1 MTVET
6 VANNGAETTN
16 SKFSFDEGQAE
27 VVLFDLGENSGHYF
41 KPKSI
46 KLGDKLTAG
55 KVQTAFINDNSKLA
69 KRPYVLEYKEPR
81 AGSKGRGLIVYK
93 NYKNGPRKQFGII
106 NHWDSNIKLSMDM
119 VPMIVGLAKHSVTRA
134 MSDSEL
140 ANDE

>member
-6 VANNGAETTN
+6 VIDNGTEATN
-16 SKFSFDEGQAE
+16 GKFSFDEGQAE
-27 VVLFDLGENSGHYF
+27 VILFDLGENSGHYF

-46 KLGDKLTAG
+46 KLSEKLTAG
-55 KVQTAFINDNSKLA
+55 KVQTALINDNSKLA
-69 KRPYVLEYKEPR
+69 KRPYVLEYQEPR
-81 AGSKGRGLIVYK
+81 SGSKGRGLIVYK

-119 VPMIVGLAKHSVTRA
+119 VPKIIELAKQSVTRA